1 MKYNEHLH
9 SGVLWNSHTIM
20 PRWLASLPMLLTSSS
35 WFLDLI
41 CTKPIIHMPP
51 WASVSEMC
59 PLYTNSPISP
69 IFIPTSRGFSWRQYE
84 TWPWLVAKTNMWW
97 QQKVISWCRFGWG
110 SAVLVQIHILN
121 SVKNKRSQKSWTGV
135 VCPISKR
142 QVDMND
148 TKYPSHNNPVPI

>member
-1 MKYNEHLH
+1 MNKNIGTKIRWMVGCQEPEWRRGEPQQKSYKGIFWCDKNGLYLYC
-9 SGVLWNSHTIM
+9 GGNCMTIYLM
-20 PRWLASLPMLLTSSS
+20 
-35 WFLDLI
+35 
-41 CTKPIIHMPP
+41 
-51 WASVSEMC
+51 
-59 PLYTNSPISP
+59 
-69 IFIPTSRGFSWRQYE
+69 QYE

-110 SAVLVQIHILN
+110 SAVLVIIHILD

-135 VCPISKR
+135 ACPISKR